1 MNKTPVILK
10 HEFVNM
16 VKSKGFI
23 IMTLLFPLIALAAI
37 GIYQITQT
45 AGQPLDDIDIPRIG
59 YVDEAGGFEN
69 YTGEFGD
76 IVLVPYMDQALATD
90 ALLEK
95 DVNEYFIIPVDYLQH
110 GTVTRY
116 HIQKELEMSGEKFRA
131 IRAFLQTN
139 LLEGKTNSEIIER
152 IKNPL
157 GVNSIR
163 LDGTGAVA
171 TDQGG
176 FGAFILPMVFGFLLV
191 IAIGTSSGTLL
202 QGLGEEKGNRI
213 MEILLSS
220 VSTRQ
225 LLLGKVLGLGS
236 AGLVQII
243 FWIITGALMLRLAS
257 NTIGGFFTNIQVPE
271 NFIILGIVYFILG
284 YLFFAVMQAGI
295 GAIAAN
301 PKESPQIAIAF
312 ILPAILPFYVAII
325 FLRDN
330 PDHIIGTILTL
341 IPVTAPMS
349 VFVRLGMSEIAVWE
363 LILSICFLVI
373 GIVGGLLLAAKTFRI
388 FLLMYGKT
396 PKLGEVLHLLKQA

>member
-1 MNKTPVILK
+1 MNKTLVILK

-45 AGQPLDDIDIPRIG
+45 AGQPSDDVDIPRIG

-76 IVLVPYMDQALATD
+76 IVLVPYMDQELATD

-95 DVNEYFIIPVDYLQH
+95 DVNEYFVIPVDYLQH

-116 HIQKELEMSGEKFRA
+116 HIEKELEMSGETFRA
-131 IRAFLQTN
+131 IRNFLQTN
-139 LLEGKTNSEIIER
+139 LLEGKIDSEIIER
-152 IKNPL
+152 INNPL

-163 LDGTGAVA
+163 LNETGAVA

-176 FGAFILPMVFGFLLV
+176 FGAFILPLVFGFLLV

-257 NTIGGFFTNIQVPE
+257 NTIGGFFHNIQVPE
-271 NFIILGIVYFILG
+271 NFIVLGIVYFILG

-301 PKESPQIAIAF
+301 PKESPQIAVAF

-330 PDHIIGTILTL
+330 PDHVIGTILTL

-388 FLLMYGKT
+388 FLLMHGKT
-396 PKLGEVLHLLKQA
+396 PKLGEVLRLLKQA